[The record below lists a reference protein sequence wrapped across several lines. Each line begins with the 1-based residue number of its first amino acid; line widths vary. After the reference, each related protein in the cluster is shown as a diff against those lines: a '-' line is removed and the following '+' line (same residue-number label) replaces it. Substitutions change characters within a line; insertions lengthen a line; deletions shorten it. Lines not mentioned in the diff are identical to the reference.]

1 MGKAIGIDFGTTK
14 CCVALMEGKMPPVID
29 SAEGA
34 RTTPCIAAFTD
45 NGRVVGEPAKR
56 QAITNPER
64 TIFAVK
70 RLIGRRYDE
79 VTVQTERTLLPYTL
93 NQTSNG
99 AIKIQIETTSYSPS
113 QIFAFVLQ
121 KMKEMAEAYLGTE
134 VEWAVIAVPAYFDE
148 VQRQC
153 IKDAGRIA
161 GLEVPYLIN
170 ASTAA
175 AIGYGCDTRKSGTIA
190 VYDLGGG
197 TFDISILEIGDG
209 VF

>member
-1 MGKAIGIDFGTTK
+1 MVEPLAVQTYRACLLRFPPAASLRPGLSRNK
-14 CCVALMEGKMPPVID
+14 PPVLLFATATATGNWACRPLPPSLLSLI
-29 SAEGA
+29 SKVL
-34 RTTPCIAAFTD
+34 
-45 NGRVVGEPAKR
+45 RVSQKPR
-56 QAITNPER
+56 
-64 TIFAVK
+64 

-113 QIFAFVLQ
+113 QISAFVLQ

-190 VYDLGGG
+190 VY
-197 TFDISILEIGDG
+197 E
-209 VF
+209 